1 MEEITAVLFFAFAG
15 TVALAAVMLMQRKPE
30 TPAQRKRRLYR
41 EAEAWEREID
51 NRIYKTARRYG
62 NPKAKRPTR
71 APSRA
76 RVERR
81 MREMARS

>member
-51 NRIYKTARRYG
+51 NRIYKTARRY
-62 NPKAKRPTR
+62 NPKAKRSTR
-71 APSRA
+71 APRRA